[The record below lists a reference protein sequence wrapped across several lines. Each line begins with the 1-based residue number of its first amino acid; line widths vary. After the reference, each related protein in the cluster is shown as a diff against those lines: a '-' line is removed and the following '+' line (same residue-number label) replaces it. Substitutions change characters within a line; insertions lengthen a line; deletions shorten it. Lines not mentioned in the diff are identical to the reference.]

1 MQITKLALAAAFTTA
16 AVSIAAGASSA
27 APAPVDATS
36 VEVASGEGTS
46 TEAEPGET
54 DSPKGEAV
62 GFTAYATETS
72 SVITT
77 DAGSLVVED
86 QMLKIKA
93 ADGSVVAGA
102 PLTFRIDDFEFPIT
116 TEISDRTAT
125 LTPQFDMAHATY
137 KPVAL
142 PFEDKAPWKTEY
154 DREQAAWSRMTSTI
168 AMGASIGTLVGG
180 IGGASVG
187 CILGGIAG
195 ATVAAATIVG
205 MFGPFIPAAAVGC
218 LGGIVA
224 VGALGTVAGQILVTA
239 PVAIGAAIQYFSTVN
254 SPMPSKPAEPQK

>member
-16 AVSIAAGASSA
+16 AVSIAAGTGSA
-27 APAPVDATS
+27 APEAASVDGTS
-36 VEVASGEGTS
+36 VEATS
-46 TEAEPGET
+46 TETAT
-54 DSPKGEAV
+54 AEAV
-62 GFTAYATETS
+62 GFTAHATETAS
-72 SVITT
+72 IISI
-77 DAGSLVVED
+77 DSGSLVVED
-86 QMLKIKA
+86 QVLKVKA
-93 ADGSVVAGA
+93 ADGTVVAGA
-102 PLTFRIDDFEFPIT
+102 PLTFRVDEFEFPIVA
-116 TEISDRTAT
+116 EVSERTAT
-125 LTPQFDMAHATY
+125 LIPQFDMAHAAY
-137 KPVAL
+137 QPVAL

-168 AMGASIGTLVGG
+168 SMGATIGTLVGG

-239 PVAIGAAIQYFSTVN
+239 PVAIGAAIMYFSTIN
-254 SPMPSKPAEPQK
+254 APMPTKPLN

>member
-16 AVSIAAGASSA
+16 AVSIAAGTGSA
-27 APAPVDATS
+27 APEAASVDGTS
-36 VEVASGEGTS
+36 VEATA
-46 TEAEPGET
+46 TETAT
-54 DSPKGEAV
+54 AEAV
-62 GFTAYATETS
+62 GFTAHATETAS
-72 SVITT
+72 IISI
-77 DAGSLVVED
+77 DSGSLVVED
-86 QMLKIKA
+86 QVLKVKA
-93 ADGSVVAGA
+93 ADGTVVAGA
-102 PLTFRIDDFEFPIT
+102 PLTFRVDEFEFPIVA
-116 TEISDRTAT
+116 EISERTAT
-125 LTPQFDMAHATY
+125 LTPQFDMAHAAY
-137 KPVAL
+137 QPVAL

-168 AMGASIGTLVGG
+168 SMGATIGTLVGG

-187 CILGGIAG
+187 CIAG

-239 PVAIGAAIQYFSTVN
+239 PVAIGAAIMYFSTIN
-254 SPMPSKPAEPQK
+254 APFRGQ